1 LKVSQLCTN
10 IFTRHPRRVRLYK
23 PSPPARAKSL
33 QPTFVGFA
41 MIAPGLQPAGFSRI
55 WDASLCLVL
64 ALTLTLT
71 GCSGKSKPQKSPQD
85 NSTPEKESGLTVFD
99 GSLEQFDDT
108 GRPIWKINAKR
119 AKYNKEQKL
128 GKLESPDGELY
139 QDGKLVYK
147 VTSDFADIEDDGK
160 QLQLKGRI
168 VATDPN
174 NGIVLQGN
182 ELEWRP
188 KEDLLIVRNQL
199 NGTHKQL
206 QAVAKEAR
214 VKTREQK
221 VDFFGGVAAKSAEEP
236 SLQMQTE
243 HLTWQLKD
251 EKLICDRVVQFQ
263 RYKNNQITD
272 RGKGDA
278 AEVFLKTKIINIT
291 KNAQIE
297 LAEPQIQIISNLMT
311 WNLNT
316 EIVLTKS
323 PVRVFHRTENVLVT
337 GNQGELRIPQKTV
350 YLTGSVNAIGKNRQ
364 SLKSDKLTWYLN
376 NQLVEANGNVSYQQ
390 FNPPLTFA
398 GQTATGNLQQE
409 NLVVKGGSNG
419 NKRVL
424 TEIIPQE
431 AKTR

>member
-1 LKVSQLCTN
+1 LKASQLCTN

-23 PSPPARAKSL
+23 PSPPARAKNL
-33 QPTFVGFA
+33 QPTKVGFA
-41 MIAPGLQPAGFSRI
+41 LIAPGLQPAGFSHI
-55 WDASLCLVL
+55 WGASVCL
-64 ALTLTLT
+64 ALAFTLTLT
-71 GCSGKSKPQKSPQD
+71 GCSGKPQPQKSPQD
-85 NSTPEKESGLTVFD
+85 NSPQDKESRLTVFG
-99 GSLEQFDDT
+99 GSLEQFDEA
-108 GRPIWKINAKR
+108 GRPIWKINAQR

-128 GKLESPDGELY
+128 GQLENPYGELY
-139 QDGKLVYK
+139 QDGKVVYK
-147 VTSDFADIEDDGK
+147 VNAEIADIEEDGK
-160 QLQLKGRI
+160 QLQLKGKI

-174 NGIVLQGN
+174 NGVVLRGN

-214 VKTREQK
+214 VKTREQR
-221 VDFFGGVAAKSAEEP
+221 VDFSGGVAAKSAEEP
-236 SLQMQTE
+236 TVQMQTE

-272 RGKGDA
+272 RGKGDT

-297 LAEPQIQIISNLMT
+297 LAEPQVQIISNLMT
-311 WNLNT
+311 WNLTT
-316 EIVLTKS
+316 ENILTKS
-323 PVRVFHRTENVLVT
+323 PVRVFHRTENILVT

-350 YLTGSVNAIGKNRQ
+350 YLTGNVNAIGKNRQ
-364 SLKSDKLTWYLN
+364 SLKSDKLTWYLD
-376 NQLVEANGNVSYQQ
+376 NQLVQANGNVTYRQ
-390 FNPPLTFA
+390 FNPPLTFT

-409 NLVVKGGSNG
+409 NLVVKGGNG
-419 NKRVL
+419 NNRVL
-424 TEIIPQE
+424 TEIIPPEQ
-431 AKTR
+431 KTR